1 MRLGPVQVLATVAAA
16 VLGGTLVG
24 LAVAPLYDLRR
35 DVILAGGTVA
45 FFVVRPFMA
54 DVVALAFLLLPVL
67 YVVRMLATVPT
78 DFRATWRRPTGY
90 PYCHGQPRAPR
101 APS

>member
-1 MRLGPVQVLATVAAA
+1 MSLAPVHVLATVAAA

-24 LAVAPLYDLRR
+24 LAVAPFYDLRR

-54 DVVALAFLLLPVL
+54 DVVALAFLLLPLL
-67 YVVRMLATVPT
+67 YGLRTAFAARAVAPVVAIRRDALPEANDLA
-78 DFRATWRRPTGY
+78 A
-90 PYCHGQPRAPR
+90 
-101 APS
+101 